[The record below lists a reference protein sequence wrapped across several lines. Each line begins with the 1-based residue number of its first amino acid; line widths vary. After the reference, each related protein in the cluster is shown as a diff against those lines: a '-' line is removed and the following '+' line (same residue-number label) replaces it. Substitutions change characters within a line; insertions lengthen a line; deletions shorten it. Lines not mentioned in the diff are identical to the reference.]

1 MYKRQVVAS
10 FSSIASLSAPPLLGL
25 LAQQIGVRHALLL
38 ICLAMIASVS
48 VARSVRPVEMAR
60 RGGAPEPVPEREH
73 SGLLV
78 ELATECSVIAGDS
91 TVRV

>member
-1 MYKRQVVAS
+1 VVSS

-38 ICLAMIASVS
+38 ICLAMIASAS
-48 VARSVRPVEMAR
+48 VAGTVRPVRPAG
-60 RGGAPEPVPEREH
+60 RGAAAEPVPELVP
-73 SGLLV
+73 SGAPV
-78 ELATECSVIAGDS
+78 ELATDCSEMFGDS